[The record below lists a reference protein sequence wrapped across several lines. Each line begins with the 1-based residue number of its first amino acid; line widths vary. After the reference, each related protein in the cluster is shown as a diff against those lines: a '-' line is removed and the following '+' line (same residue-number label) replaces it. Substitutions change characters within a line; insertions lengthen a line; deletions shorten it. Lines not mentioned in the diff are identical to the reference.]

1 MQYKY
6 ISHTADVKFKA
17 FGRNIDAVFSNSALA
32 MFNILGPTNKVK
44 PTKTKKIKVKTKSY
58 EQLLYDFL
66 QGLLF
71 LLDTEHFFLHKV
83 KQIKITKDFE
93 LTATVEGDNCNNYEL
108 KGDIKAVT
116 YSDMEI
122 KKIKEGYE
130 ATVVVDI

>member
-44 PTKTKKIKVKTKSY
+44 STKTKKIKVKTKSY
-58 EQLLYDFL
+58 DQLLYDFL
-66 QGLLF
+66 QELLF

-83 KQIKITKDFE
+83 KKTK
-93 LTATVEGDNCNNYEL
+93 
-108 KGDIKAVT
+108 K
-116 YSDMEI
+116 
-122 KKIKEGYE
+122 GYE
-130 ATVVVDI
+130 ATVVVDT